1 MIYLTFVLFIVF
13 ALFGVPVAF
22 SLGVSALVFMLANGI
37 PMALIGQKLFTGMD
51 SFLLTAIPLFIL
63 AGNLMNAA
71 GLTEE
76 LIEFSKLFVGRIRGG
91 LAYTNVLISMIFAG
105 MTGAGVSDT
114 AAVGSIMIPGMA
126 RDGYKKDYSTA
137 VTVISSTIGPVIPP
151 SIPFIVY
158 GSITGIS
165 VGALFV
171 AGIIP
176 GILLGA
182 SQMVAI
188 FLGSRRHKLPRI
200 EKKIPVRQKIRITK
214 CAILALMMPVIILG
228 GIIGGIATPTESAGI
243 AAFYA
248 LLIGVFVYRSITP
261 RKLIKV
267 LIDSGVTTGA
277 VMILLG
283 TAAIF
288 SYLLAAE
295 QFPQTVSEA
304 VLSATNNKILILLL
318 INLFLLVFGMFLDV
332 VPALL
337 IMTPVFLPLAQHVG
351 VDPIHYGVI
360 CVLNLAI
367 GLATPPVGMCLF
379 VGANIAKLPIEKIT
393 RPLMPFIIASFLA
406 LLVTTYWA
414 DLILFLPRLFGY
426 L

>member
-1 MIYLTFVLFIVF
+1 MIYLTFALFLVF
-13 ALFGVPVAF
+13 ALFGIPVAF
-22 SLGVSALVFMLANGI
+22 SLGVSALVFMLSYDI
-37 PMALIGQKLFTGMD
+37 PLVLIAQKIFTGMD

-76 LIEFSKLFVGRIRGG
+76 LLEFSKLFVGHIRGG
-91 LAYTNVLISMIFAG
+91 LAYANVLISMIFAG

-114 AAVGSIMIPGMA
+114 AAVGTIMIPGMEK
-126 RDGYKKDYSTA
+126 DGYRKDYATA

-151 SIPFIVY
+151 SIPFIIY

-171 AGIIP
+171 AGIVP
-176 GILLGA
+176 GVLLGL
-182 SQMVAI
+182 SQMGAI
-188 FLGSRRHKLPRI
+188 FAGSRKEQLPRI
-200 EKKIPVRQKIRITK
+200 EEKVPLRQKCIVT
-214 CAILALMMPVIILG
+214 CNAIIALMMPIIILG
-228 GIIGGIATPTESAGI
+228 GILGGMTTPTEAAGV

-248 LLIGVFVYRSITP
+248 FIIGVFFYRTITP
-261 RKLIKV
+261 RKLMKV
-267 LIDSGVTTGA
+267 FVESGITTGS

-288 SYLLAAE
+288 SYILTSE
-295 QFPQTVSEA
+295 QFPQTISEA
-304 VLSATNNKILILLL
+304 VLSATNNKYVILLL
-318 INLFLLVFGMFLDV
+318 INVCLLIFGMFLDV

-337 IMTPVFLPLAQHVG
+337 IMTPVFLPLVQQVG
-351 VDPIHYGVI
+351 VDPLHYGVI

-379 VGANIAKLPIEKIT
+379 VGANIAKLSIEKIS
-393 RPLMPFIIASFLA
+393 RALIPFLIASFAA
-406 LLVTTYWA
+406 LLVTTYWES
-414 DLILFLPRLFGY
+414 LILFLPRLFGY

>member
-1 MIYLTFVLFIVF
+1 MIYLTFVLFILF

-22 SLGVSALVFMLANGI
+22 SLGVSALAFMLVSDI
-37 PMALIGQKLFTGMD
+37 PMVLIAQKLFTGMD

-91 LAYTNVLISMIFAG
+91 LAYANVLISMIFAG

-114 AAVGSIMIPGMA
+114 AAVGSIMIPGMEK
-126 RDGYKKDYSTA
+126 DGYKKDYSTA

-171 AGIIP
+171 AGIVP

-182 SQMVAI
+182 SQMGAI
-188 FLGSRRHKLPRI
+188 FLGSRNNKLPRI
-200 EKKIPVRQKIRITK
+200 EEKLPLKQKIRITK

-248 LLIGVFVYRSITP
+248 LLIGVFVYRSITI
-261 RKLIKV
+261 RKLTKV
-267 LIDSGVTTGA
+267 LIDSGITTGA

-288 SYLLAAE
+288 SYLLTSE

-304 VLSATNNKILILLL
+304 VLSATNNKIAILLL
-318 INLFLLVFGMFLDV
+318 INLFLLIFGMFLDV

-379 VGANIAKLPIEKIT
+379 VGANIAKLPIERIT
-393 RPLMPFIIASFLA
+393 RPLMPFIIASFAA
-406 LLVTTYWA
+406 LLITTYWE